1 MLIAALVLA
10 AAAQATA
17 APSFAGVTL
26 GESEQSL
33 IAQMGEPALRRNTP
47 DDAIEY
53 VYVGTGNTIEF
64 VRVERGNVVAVA
76 VKAAQPKDALSGDPP
91 CALGITV
98 GDPPSKVLAL
108 GKDRFVTSYKN
119 GDDTT
124 GIYSSD
130 DGLQYGFTT
139 SYAAGNITQVL
150 ARLDPA
156 KAKALPPSTA
166 PQPLLHGGTSFEDA
180 IVLRAPT
187 EPVGVKS
194 EYVYLA
200 VHKCAGGGAWQ
211 SKHQALQT
219 HAGAPYDVLTV
230 TCSTDKSEATFY
242 FNIAGYFG
250 KA

>member
-1 MLIAALVLA
+1 MLIAALVF

-26 GESEQSL
+26 GETESAL
-33 IAQMGEPALRRNTP
+33 ISQMGEPMLRRNAP
-47 DDAIEY
+47 GDAIEY
-53 VYVGTGNTIEF
+53 VYVGLGNTIEF
-64 VRVERGNVVAVA
+64 VRVERGNVVQVA
-76 VKAAQPKDALSGDPP
+76 IKAAQPKDAISGDPP
-91 CALGITV
+91 AALGITV

-108 GKDRFVTSYKN
+108 GQDRFVTALKD

-124 GIYSSD
+124 GIYRGD

-156 KAKALPPSTA
+156 KAQALPATTA
-166 PQPLLHGGTSFEDA
+166 PQPILHGGTSFDDA
-180 IVLRAPT
+180 IIIRAPS
-187 EPVGVKS
+187 ESVGVKS

-200 VHKCAGGGAWQ
+200 VHRCADGGRWQ
-211 SKHQALQT
+211 SKDQKLQT
-219 HAGAPYDVLTV
+219 HAGTPYDVLTV
-230 TCSTDKSEATFY
+230 KCSGDNSVSTFY

-250 KA
+250 KS